1 MKTNGTEIKKK
12 FPAYMGK
19 VKPDESVT
27 IISRYAIYY
36 YIL

>member
-1 MKTNGTEIKKK
+1 MKINGTEIKKK
-12 FPAYMGK
+12 FPEYMGK

-27 IISRYAIYY
+27 SISRYAIYY